1 MGYSLW
7 GHKESNT
14 TEHSRQHEK
23 ACQVLATDGGGR
35 EIKSEGLEQSMRK
48 LGEIDVRG

>member
-14 TEHSRQHEK
+14 TEK

-35 EIKSEGLEQSMRK
+35 EIKSEGLERSMRK